1 MNLILYQQSGMVQI
15 EDAQQSQVGWL
26 FGRGGGVVGREVGF
40 CFFGSGHSSGH
51 SYKSSAVGVSAFD
64 KADLLYL
71 RDEEEKMRFKEDELR
86 DSERS
91 EFLKLK
97 AKADLDP
104 GKAIPVPRPVKRDK
118 AAPRY
123 EEAGD

>member
-1 MNLILYQQSGMVQI
+1 M
-15 EDAQQSQVGWL
+15 
-26 FGRGGGVVGREVGF
+26 GF
-40 CFFGSGHSSGH
+40 
-51 SYKSSAVGVSAFD
+51 AAFD

-104 GKAIPVPRPVKRDK
+104 GKPVPVPRPVKRDK
-118 AAPRY
+118 ALPVWVNNLGRMCLSFFLFAEVTWQLLCLQVASHRDGMDFLVSPVRMLTPI
-123 EEAGD
+123 